1 MKQEWIQ
8 AAATL
13 AAVALQ
19 KNVNNKEDITED
31 LMQSAF
37 LAAMRALQGAQ
48 QQWEKDNPPAK
59 AGTQSL
65 RW

>member
-1 MKQEWIQ
+1 MKQEWMQ

-19 KNVNNKEDITED
+19 KNVKNNEDITEG

-37 LAAMRALQGAQ
+37 LAAMRALQGSRE
-48 QQWEKDNPPAK
+48 QWEKENPPPK
-59 AGTQSL
+59 AETQAF